1 MMTQPDIDA
10 ARIAILN
17 ARQVAYEAYFN
28 AIVANDKP
36 AKQTAKQTVSDLADR
51 EDALNN
57 IQAVFTQLHP

>member
-10 ARIAILN
+10 ARGALLN
-17 ARQVAYEAYFN
+17 ARQAAYEAYFN

-36 AKQTAKQTVSDLADR
+36 GKTAAKQTVNDLADR
-51 EDALNN
+51 EDAINN